1 MSKATKDIPV
11 PHQSAE
17 KVEFARFRL
26 YPGPIGRVQQILL
39 ILLTLSSAAFAL
51 DIPSY
56 FGQVVFKQQAIGLFI
71 GFMLASVF
79 LGIPAKKGSPHL
91 PWYDF
96 LFAFLG
102 LVVGLNVAIRY
113 PALLDTQAFF
123 TPDKW
128 ILGGVAIVVLL
139 EATRRIAGWA
149 LVGIVGFFILYA
161 HFANYF
167 TGLFYSNPIPGKRL
181 FTYLYL
187 DTNSLLGL
195 PLWVVVSIVLAYIFL
210 GQALF
215 ATGGG
220 EFFMDFSL
228 SAMGRFRGGTAKMAV
243 FASSLF
249 GTISGSAVANVV
261 TTGSITIPMM
271 KKSGYPPRLAGAI
284 EAVTSTGGQLMPP
297 VMGATAFLIA
307 EFLGVAYVKVALA
320 AVIPALLYYV
330 ILFLQVDLE
339 AAKLG
344 MKGLPATHRPALN
357 TVMRRSWLFLPT
369 LAVLI
374 YTLFWLRWDAGRAG
388 FFASAVLIVL
398 AGFRKQTRPSLKKF
412 LNLCEKTGKGLLE
425 IGVVAGA
432 AGFVIGVLNVSG
444 LGFGLSMG
452 LVEAAGHNIF
462 PLLLLTAG
470 ISIILGMGMPTA
482 AVYLLLV
489 GLVTPALTQVGV
501 PDIAAHFFIFYL
513 GMMSMVTPPVCLATY
528 AAAAIAEA
536 DFWRT
541 GVAAMRFGVIAYLVP
556 FLFVYSPTLLLVGN
570 LHHIFYDVTTA
581 IAGTAVLATAL
592 AGYLFR
598 PMPIGKRLLAALAGF
613 GLMAPTGLV
622 GEVWLPATIFGLVLF
637 SLIAALQWTA
647 ARREKLP
654 PSPAGDLQPIS
665 PGQAGTRPKRQSI

>member
-1 MSKATKDIPV
+1 MVIVAVGFLRPYGE
-11 PHQSAE
+11 HQLTLRKLLNSFVDTGTSM
-17 KVEFARFRL
+17 VE
-26 YPGPIGRVQQILL
+26 L
-39 ILLTLSSAAFAL
+39 IL
-51 DIPSY
+51 I
-56 FGQVVFKQQAIGLFI
+56 
-71 GFMLASVF
+71 
-79 LGIPAKKGSPHL
+79 
-91 PWYDF
+91 
-96 LFAFLG
+96 
-102 LVVGLNVAIRY
+102 VA
-113 PALLDTQAFF
+113 
-123 TPDKW
+123 
-128 ILGGVAIVVLL
+128 
-139 EATRRIAGWA
+139 
-149 LVGIVGFFILYA
+149 
-161 HFANYF
+161 
-167 TGLFYSNPIPGKRL
+167 
-181 FTYLYL
+181 
-187 DTNSLLGL
+187 
-195 PLWVVVSIVLAYIFL
+195 
-210 GQALF
+210 
-215 ATGGG
+215 
-220 EFFMDFSL
+220 
-228 SAMGRFRGGTAKMAV
+228 
-243 FASSLF
+243 
-249 GTISGSAVANVV
+249 
-261 TTGSITIPMM
+261 
-271 KKSGYPPRLAGAI
+271 
-284 EAVTSTGGQLMPP
+284 
-297 VMGATAFLIA
+297 
-307 EFLGVAYVKVALA
+307 
-320 AVIPALLYYV
+320 
-330 ILFLQVDLE
+330 
-339 AAKLG
+339 
-344 MKGLPATHRPALN
+344 
-357 TVMRRSWLFLPT
+357 
-369 LAVLI
+369 
-374 YTLFWLRWDAGRAG
+374 
-388 FFASAVLIVL
+388 
-398 AGFRKQTRPSLKKF
+398 
-412 LNLCEKTGKGLLE
+412 
-425 IGVVAGA
+425 A

>member
-1 MSKATKDIPV
+1 MSATPTRGLPV
-11 PHQSAE
+11 PPRSAE
-17 KVEFARFRL
+17 KVELARFRFH
-26 YPGPIGRVQQILL
+26 PGFIGGVQRTLL
-39 ILLTLSSAAFAL
+39 ILLTLTSASFAL
-51 DIPSY
+51 DLASY
-56 FGQVVFKQQAIGLFI
+56 FGQVMFNQQAIGLFI
-71 GFMLASVF
+71 GFTLASVF
-79 LGIPAKKGSPHL
+79 LGIPARKGRSTRPE
-91 PWYDF
+91 WYD
-96 LFAFLG
+96 LLLAFLG
-102 LVVGLNVAIRY
+102 LVVGLNVAVRY
-113 PALLDTQAFF
+113 PALLNTQAFF

-128 ILGGVAIVVLL
+128 ILGGIAIVVML
-139 EATRRIAGWA
+139 EATRRVAGWA
-149 LVGIVGFFILYA
+149 LVGIVSFFVLYA

-167 TGLFYSNPIPGKRL
+167 PGLFYSNPIPWKRL

-195 PLWVVVSIVLAYIFL
+195 PLWVVVSVVLAFIFL

-215 ATGGG
+215 STGGA

-228 SAMGRFRGGTAKMAV
+228 SAMGRFRGGTAKMAI

-261 TTGSITIPMM
+261 GTGSITIPMM
-271 KKSGYPPRLAGAI
+271 KKSGYPSRLAGAI
-284 EAVTSTGGQLMPP
+284 EAVTSTGGQIMPP

-307 EFLGVAYVKVALA
+307 EFLGIAYAKVALA
-320 AVIPALLYYV
+320 AVIPALLYYL

-344 MKGLPATHRPALN
+344 MKGMPAAQIPSLAR
-357 TVMRRSWLFLPT
+357 VMRRSWLFLPT

-374 YTLFWLRWDAGRAG
+374 YTLFWLRWDAGKAG
-388 FFASAVLIVL
+388 FFTSAVLLVL
-398 AGFRKQTRPSLKKF
+398 ASFRKQTRLSLKRF
-412 LNLCEKTGKGLLE
+412 LDLCEKTGKGLLE
-425 IGVVAGA
+425 IGVVAGV

-444 LGFGLSMG
+444 LGFALSLG
-452 LVEAAGHNIF
+452 LVELAGHNVF

-501 PDIAAHFFIFYL
+501 PEIGAHFFIFYL

-528 AAAAIAEA
+528 AAAAIAES
-536 DFWRT
+536 DFWHT
-541 GVAAMRFGVIAYLVP
+541 GVAAMRFGAIAYLVP

-581 IAGTAVLATAL
+581 IAGTGVLATAL

-598 PMPIGKRLLAALAGF
+598 PMSLGKRLLATLAGF
-613 GLMAPTGLV
+613 GLLAPTGLV
-622 GEVWLPATIFGLVLF
+622 GELWLPAMLFGLVLF
-637 SLIAALQWTA
+637 VLIAVSQWTA
-647 ARREKLP
+647 TRREKR
-654 PSPAGDLQPIS
+654 SRAAAGVVQPLS
-665 PGQAGTRPKRQSI
+665 PGQAGTRPG